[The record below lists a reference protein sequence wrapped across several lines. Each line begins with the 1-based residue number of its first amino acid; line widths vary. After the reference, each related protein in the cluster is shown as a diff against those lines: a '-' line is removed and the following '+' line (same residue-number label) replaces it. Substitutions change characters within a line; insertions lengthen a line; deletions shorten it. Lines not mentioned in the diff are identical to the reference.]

1 MHGTGESEQWA
12 APRRRDGVVLQ
23 FPTGE
28 AHIGRSALT
37 PRQREIAGLISQG
50 RSNAAIAEQL
60 VLTQGTVANHVAN
73 ILQRLDLDSRTQI
86 ATWAIEEGLHAGQDR
101 LLTTLERLL
110 ELQPSSLRVP
120 MDHVATLVAE
130 ALDAEK
136 VDTFVHDPATATL
149 NAIGT
154 SDTPLGRKQKAA
166 GLDRLPIA
174 NGGRIVQV
182 FLTGRSYA
190 DAAVQEDEGELLG
203 IRREL
208 GVRSH
213 IA

>member
-1 MHGTGESEQWA
+1 MRTGRVVQSKGESEQWA
-12 APRRRDGVVLQ
+12 APPRLDGVVLQ

-60 VLTQGTVANHVAN
+60 VLTQGTVANHVAS
-73 ILQRLDLDSRTQI
+73 ILQRLNLDSRTQI
-86 ATWAIEEGLHAGQDR
+86 ATWAIEEGLHTGQDR

-110 ELQPSSLRVP
+110 EVQPSSLTAA

-136 VDTFVHDPATATL
+136 VDTFVYDAATATL
-149 NAIGT
+149 NAVGT
-154 SDTPLGRKQKAA
+154 SLTPLGRKQRAT
-166 GLDRLPIA
+166 GLDHLPTP
-174 NGGRIVQV
+174 NGG
-182 FLTGRSYA
+182 
-190 DAAVQEDEGELLG
+190 QE
-203 IRREL
+203 
-208 GVRSH
+208 
-213 IA
+213 A